1 LKTVKGKVSKVPGVS
16 KFSGWIGNR
25 RQKSKENEKLAA
37 AQETMPLKLLTFI
50 FTFAAMGLAFSII
63 PLFPQPLPLLIA
75 VLIAFVSFKSPR
87 VGIPV
92 GTALIGFG
100 LIYHLSELTFIS
112 YIGEVHNRI
121 IFTVVWMVLFILPP
135 IFFKRHKTAIAI
147 DLGIIAAMVL
157 FFAPIYYLA
166 IPIILTS
173 AVFFRKSAATTILYY
188 VLIALPLQVV
198 QYFNYIMTIP
208 QEEWWI
214 VPGSSP
220 PVMVSLNELT
230 SGLQSSM
237 TQFRL
242 FDTAQF
248 VNVVYS
254 QVFVEF
260 PHVLGKT
267 LKAAF
272 VQYMDSFPGIFLF
285 IIIIAG
291 IVLAFVFFAKI
302 FIKEANLSYGE
313 QLLAPATA
321 IITTALFF
329 ILLNVL
335 QKPLAFSAD
344 IDAGTI
350 LIATTATAVFTVPLS
365 LITSKPKITATGEMI
380 IAKANELKAELKEF
394 EGNLNKVKVSI
405 PVNVASPDGKMAVL
419 NDKLNDILNKAGS
432 SYFTEA
438 DLDHIYE
445 DLNKKTSQDIKNLSI
460 ELNQILGEYQIFV
473 NGEYSDWSGKLKHA
487 GLKIST
493 NIKISP
499 QKEMPL
505 EQRIESIQTVLVES
519 RSMANDVIATAEP
532 IYNIIRALYDQDLP
546 EECQVVAFAR
556 EKLHNQAPFHAI
568 SGLFSGLVNWQK
580 QYGKQVEE
588 SITQLNKS
596 LTNITELGKS
606 PENLTIIVGDKLPAI
621 LGDAKRAE
629 AIKKT
634 SGKTAPNVLNII
646 TLMEMLDNF
655 IYISKDVLSILY
667 EEIKDKE
674 QTIEDLT
681 PAEDSLWAKN
691 ATLRERMTVAIEELY
706 SPKAKLDQIME
717 HLPKYL
723 AYIDEAVQTLAAYN
737 DRKELLLNYPMA
749 EAAILEQLKTKV
761 KLSPQDLPFQQKY
774 ATEYLRLFYMQRF
787 SQYSFDHQNAWLI
800 KKD

>member
-1 LKTVKGKVSKVPGVS
+1 
-16 KFSGWIGNR
+16 
-25 RQKSKENEKLAA
+25 
-37 AQETMPLKLLTFI
+37 
-50 FTFAAMGLAFSII
+50 
-63 PLFPQPLPLLIA
+63 
-75 VLIAFVSFKSPR
+75 
-87 VGIPV
+87 
-92 GTALIGFG
+92 
-100 LIYHLSELTFIS
+100 
-112 YIGEVHNRI
+112 
-121 IFTVVWMVLFILPP
+121 MVLFILPP

-173 AVFFRKSAATTILYY
+173 AVFFRKNAATTILYY

-220 PVMVSLNELT
+220 PVMIPLNELT

-254 QVFVEF
+254 QIWTEF

-267 LKAAF
+267 FKSAF

-350 LIATTATAVFTVPLS
+350 LIATAATAVFTVPLS

-394 EGNLNKVKVSI
+394 EGNLNKVKASI
-405 PVNVASPDGKMAVL
+405 PVNVASPEGKMVVL
-419 NDKLNDILNKAGS
+419 NDKLNDILNKSGS

-487 GLKIST
+487 GLKISS

-532 IYNIIRALYDQDLP
+532 IYNIIRALYDPDLP

-588 SITQLNKS
+588 SIAQLNKS

-606 PENLTIIVGDKLPAI
+606 PESLTVIVGDKLPAI

-629 AIKKT
+629 ALKKT
-634 SGKTAPNVLNII
+634 SDKTAPNVLNII

-691 ATLRERMTVAIEELY
+691 ATLRERMTAAIEELY

-723 AYIDEAVQTLAAYN
+723 AYIDEAVQTLSAYN